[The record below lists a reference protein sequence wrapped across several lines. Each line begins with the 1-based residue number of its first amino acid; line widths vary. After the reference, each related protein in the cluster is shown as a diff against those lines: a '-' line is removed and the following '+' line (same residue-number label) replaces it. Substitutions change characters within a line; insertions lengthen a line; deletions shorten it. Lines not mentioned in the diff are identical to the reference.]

1 MPHFCKSC
9 VAAHI
14 VDPCLFL
21 SSDNH
26 TLNSSVPFNDEYPEN
41 DESQDLK
48 TPNISLNSQINYDAN
63 QTYYKK
69 NKHVRKKRKDPFE
82 HKEQLVSSKI
92 QKSEK
97 ILPGDKMEPVLF
109 VKQEPGIENTDT
121 DSEMGTNLAP
131 QALDQTKG
139 VSDQAVADADSSLD
153 YQVDVQDPVNGE
165 CKFSQILD
173 KQFFQR
179 INCKYF
185 VLGAQKNRLNETVL
199 FSTHNIGNH
208 FLLHTLN

>member
-1 MPHFCKSC
+1 M
-9 VAAHI
+9 
-14 VDPCLFL
+14 
-21 SSDNH
+21 
-26 TLNSSVPFNDEYPEN
+26 NSSVPFNDEYPEN

-97 ILPGDKMEPVLF
+97 TLPGDNIEPVLF

-121 DSEMGTNLAP
+121 DSEMGTNLTT

-139 VSDQAVADADSSLD
+139 ASDQTVADADSSLD
-153 YQVDVQDPVNGE
+153 YQVDVQDQVNGE
-165 CKFSQILD
+165 CKFSQVLD
-173 KQFFQR
+173 KHFFSVL
-179 INCKYF
+179 IVNIFLLIIFNIYF
-185 VLGAQKNRLNETVL
+185 GCSKEQSQLDGSFLYPVGKEKNSLIE
-199 FSTHNIGNH
+199 THNICFG
-208 FLLHTLN
+208 